1 MPVLKKDMVPDMN
14 LFTLEFTKNKSKTN
28 ELAEA
33 IANDINTNKLK
44 KNDKLPSKRALA
56 NHLGISLNTVI
67 NAYLLLLSE
76 GYIYSIEKKGYFV
89 SDNVLIKNT
98 NPRLISNKDIKNDN
112 YLFSFKTSNIDST
125 LIPTNTLK
133 KIYNDILK
141 DNNYFYKTDF
151 SGETSLKEAIC
162 QYLYEVK
169 GIQAN
174 IDDVIISS
182 GIDTLILQIIKL
194 TNANIIAIENPGYK
208 KIETIIKY
216 TEKRIVYQNID
227 NEGITIPNE
236 AVDLI
241 YTTPYSQFPLGIKM
255 SNHRKNDLINYAK
268 ANKGYIIED
277 SFDSDFTLKPFITKA
292 LYSMSDS
299 VFYIESFSRSI
310 SPSFRISFML
320 LPPKLSTKYKA
331 LHKGFSNP
339 VSTIEQLV
347 LAKYISTSFFSHI
360 NRLRVSLRKKRE
372 LIIETLDLSLFDIL
386 YDQSYLA
393 IIVRPKY
400 IPLNIKE
407 ILLSNKID
415 ISFIND
421 FMYNGKSDLI
431 MIGYS
436 EIAFDKIKEGIILL
450 NNIFRRKRDA

>member
-1 MPVLKKDMVPDMN
+1 
-14 LFTLEFTKNKSKTN
+14 
-28 ELAEA
+28 
-33 IANDINTNKLK
+33 
-44 KNDKLPSKRALA
+44 
-56 NHLGISLNTVI
+56 
-67 NAYLLLLSE
+67 
-76 GYIYSIEKKGYFV
+76 
-89 SDNVLIKNT
+89 
-98 NPRLISNKDIKNDN
+98 
-112 YLFSFKTSNIDST
+112 
-125 LIPTNTLK
+125 
-133 KIYNDILK
+133 
-141 DNNYFYKTDF
+141 
-151 SGETSLKEAIC
+151 
-162 QYLYEVK
+162 
-169 GIQAN
+169 
-174 IDDVIISS
+174 
-182 GIDTLILQIIKL
+182 
-194 TNANIIAIENPGYK
+194 
-208 KIETIIKY
+208 
-216 TEKRIVYQNID
+216 
-227 NEGITIPNE
+227 
-236 AVDLI
+236 
-241 YTTPYSQFPLGIKM
+241 
-255 SNHRKNDLINYAK
+255 
-268 ANKGYIIED
+268 
-277 SFDSDFTLKPFITKA
+277 
-292 LYSMSDS
+292 
-299 VFYIESFSRSI
+299 
-310 SPSFRISFML
+310 ML

-421 FMYNGKSDLI
+421 FIYNGKSDLI

>member
-1 MPVLKKDMVPDMN
+1 MPVYKKDMVPDMN

-125 LIPTNTLK
+125 VIPTNTLK
-133 KIYNDILK
+133 KIYNDVLK
-141 DNNYFYKTDF
+141 NNNYFYKTDF

-169 GIQAN
+169 GIEAN

-268 ANKGYIIED
+268 ANTGYIIED
-277 SFDSDFTLKPFITKA
+277 SFDSDFTLKP
-292 LYSMSDS
+292 
-299 VFYIESFSRSI
+299 FSRSI

-393 IIVRPKY
+393 IIVKPKY
-400 IPLNIKE
+400 TPLNIKE

-450 NNIFRRKRDA
+450 NNIFRLKRDT